1 VAKINSSLLTNLE
14 ICELPCAGALDPN
27 SILRSF
33 RDGVA
38 GIIIA
43 GCFKGNCASVYGSTL
58 ADERAAQVSRTLEQ
72 AGIDPKR
79 LEFVYVAGNTP
90 GPIVDAM
97 FKVRSRIG
105 DHN

>member
-1 VAKINSSLLTNLE
+1 MQLPAGVETEKASSLVSEFEEAGRIKLFVCSRSGLQAVAKINSSLLTNLE

-58 ADERAAQVSRTLEQ
+58 ADEK
-72 AGIDPKR
+72 GGPK
-79 LEFVYVAGNTP
+79 Y
-90 GPIVDAM
+90 
-97 FKVRSRIG
+97 
-105 DHN
+105 